1 MRLVQRLST
10 VDGGDTFSAS
20 DSGSLADPYD
30 IEQAEIG
37 ESTMDN
43 PMTERN
49 RSRFSGCLQ
58 QHDMAKTEKPIDVL
72 TRVLGNEKC
81 ADCGAPEPDWA
92 SLNLGVLICI
102 ECSGI
107 HRNLGV
113 HISKV
118 KRLRI
123 KHSQTSHKEVVFKSI
138 QPCLAGQITHS

>member
-1 MRLVQRLST
+1 M
-10 VDGGDTFSAS
+10 DGGDTFSAS

-30 IEQAEIG
+30 IEQAESG
-37 ESTMDN
+37 ESTLEN
-43 PMTERN
+43 PMTGGN

-58 QHDMAKTEKPIDVL
+58 QHDMVKTEKPIDVL

-92 SLNLGVLICI
+92 SLNLGVLMCI

-118 KRLRI
+118 C
-123 KHSQTSHKEVVFKSI
+123 HQN
-138 QPCLAGQITHS
+138 

>member
-1 MRLVQRLST
+1 M
-10 VDGGDTFSAS
+10 DGGDTFSAS

-30 IEQAEIG
+30 IEQAESG
-37 ESTMDN
+37 ESTVEH
-43 PMTERN
+43 PMTGGN
-49 RSRFSGCLQ
+49 RSRFSGCLL
-58 QHDMAKTEKPIDVL
+58 QHDMVKTEKPIDVL
-72 TRVLGNEKC
+72 TRVLGNERC

-118 KRLRI
+118 C
-123 KHSQTSHKEVVFKSI
+123 H
-138 QPCLAGQITHS
+138 

>member
-1 MRLVQRLST
+1 MSVLALKIYHYLQLDQRLST
-10 VDGGDTFSAS
+10 VDGDTFSVS
-20 DSGSLADPYD
+20 DSGSVADPHD
-30 IEQAEIG
+30 VEQAESG
-37 ESTMDN
+37 ESTVEN
-43 PMTERN
+43 NHMTGGK

-58 QHDMAKTEKPIDVL
+58 QHDMMAKPIDVL
-72 TRVLGNEKC
+72 TKVLGNEKC

-118 KRLRI
+118 N
-123 KHSQTSHKEVVFKSI
+123 H
-138 QPCLAGQITHS
+138 